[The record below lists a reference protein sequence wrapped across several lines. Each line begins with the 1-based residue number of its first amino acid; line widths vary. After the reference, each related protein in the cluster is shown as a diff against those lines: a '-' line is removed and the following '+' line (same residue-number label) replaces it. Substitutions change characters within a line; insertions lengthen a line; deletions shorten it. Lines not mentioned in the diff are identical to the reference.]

1 MTARIFEWVYQHLL
15 LVFPPGFRA
24 EYQEE
29 MQAVFAE
36 LLAAHSRNVWSLLA
50 VGLRELFQAPLAL
63 FRTYRLYWRKHL
75 PDQLNPL
82 EGISPESGPG
92 ASGMLPDG
100 RSDWLQALLEISLF
114 AALGAGLVFMTYLPP
129 LLSAGWERSLSYTAY
144 LFALLPILI
153 FLAGIYRGLPRWA
166 FPSAGLISGFLLL
179 GAALF
184 NLLPV
189 LAGIALVVALL
200 IAAAGFVHVYVR
212 PLPIRLW
219 NIWHSFSQDGSR
231 LSFAVYGMAPL
242 LITIAF
248 DDAHYNNRTPWYAVA
263 VLAMILGALGYSRS
277 HSLLRQMFCL
287 LGGMAAVFCA
297 ALLDQ
302 AYFHQGFFNWLAE
315 PGTWLLQVSW
325 LLKLGANVLIIL
337 LLASLPAW
345 LKTLSQSRQAA

>member
-114 AALGAGLVFMTYLPP
+114 AALGAGLVFIPDFEGSFRLPEDCAFVMDSYIHRDARGTGLFRYL
-129 LLSAGWERSLSYTAY
+129 LRGVTEDLRRKGYRRVFCHIRIDNKRSMSAYEK
-144 LFALLPILI
+144 
-153 FLAGIYRGLPRWA
+153 
-166 FPSAGLISGFLLL
+166 SGF
-179 GAALF
+179 
-184 NLLPV
+184 
-189 LAGIALVVALL
+189 
-200 IAAAGFVHVYVR
+200 
-212 PLPIRLW
+212 
-219 NIWHSFSQDGSR
+219 
-231 LSFAVYGMAPL
+231 
-242 LITIAF
+242 
-248 DDAHYNNRTPWYAVA
+248 
-263 VLAMILGALGYSRS
+263 SRS
-277 HSLLRQMFCL
+277 GRVRYRRVWLWRRFRGPEILRP
-287 LGGMAAVFCA
+287 
-297 ALLDQ
+297 
-302 AYFHQGFFNWLAE
+302 
-315 PGTWLLQVSW
+315 PGTQQ
-325 LLKLGANVLIIL
+325 G
-337 LLASLPAW
+337 
-345 LKTLSQSRQAA
+345 